1 MYTIFYT
8 YIYIYIL
15 SQSSSPHCLPFYDW
29 GTCCFPFINL
39 WFAPTWHR
47 PGTRTPILHRHLRI
61 FAGPSMK
68 PGDFVCF
75 WLQGLPWISWGKKRN
90 IHGFNIKL
98 WSYQRADLVRTY
110 GFITIDSNH
119 GQKIRLVFFLAITK
133 KTKTPQLMSRKS
145 NAWSKQEVERCLICL
160 CQLWR
165 SISQSG
171 LNGTNVTSH
180 RLLPQFGTEKK
191 KHGFVTIG

>member
-1 MYTIFYT
+1 MYTI
-8 YIYIYIL
+8 YIYIYIYHHHHL
-15 SQSSSPHCLPFYDW
+15 PIVSHSMTGAPAVFPSSTFDLHQPDTNLAPGHQF
-29 GTCCFPFINL
+29 FIVICESSL
-39 WFAPTWHR
+39 
-47 PGTRTPILHRHLRI
+47 
-61 FAGPSMK
+61 
-68 PGDFVCF
+68 
-75 WLQGLPWISWGKKRN
+75 GLPWSPVILCVFGCRAYLGYPGKKRN

-119 GQKIRLVFFLAITK
+119 GQEIRLFFLALTK

-160 CQLWR
+160 CQRWR

-180 RLLPQFGTEKK
+180 GLLPQFGTQK
-191 KHGFVTIG
+191 KHGLVTIG

>member
-1 MYTIFYT
+1 MYIYIICILHIRHVYYT

-15 SQSSSPHCLPFYDW
+15 SPSSSPHCLPFYDW

-39 WFAPTWHR
+39 WFAPTWHQ
-47 PGTRTPILHRHLRI
+47 PGTRTPVLHRHLRI
-61 FAGPSMK
+61 FAGPSVK
-68 PGDFVCF
+68 PSDFVCF

-119 GQKIRLVFFLAITK
+119 GQEIRLGFFLGPNQKDQNSPIDVKEVQRLKQARSRT
-133 KTKTPQLMSRKS
+133 MSDLS
-145 NAWSKQEVERCLICL
+145 LSAVAFHL
-160 CQLWR
+160 
-165 SISQSG
+165 SI
-171 LNGTNVTSH
+171 
-180 RLLPQFGTEKK
+180 RP
-191 KHGFVTIG
+191 